1 MVSQLIPSTRSG
13 CTKEGQMEAVPQ
25 STFTGVSVLTH
36 SSAFSFL
43 SGCAGTAPTPPLKLF
58 LPCCLLSCFSRAFL
72 LPACVSSSSW
82 MLCFLQKQQIAVMLS
97 FWSNEKHSYNNDVH
111 VFLSIL
117 FTSGAWRHTSLPG
130 SYFFCRSCPYCHW
143 SLSFLSPSPKA
154 ASFPFVRHAEWSL
167 GSPPQHCAMLVPF
180 PCYPTSHNRDIR
192 FLFFFFFFSWPEAW
206 TQGWISMVI
215 PCIGTANSKI
225 SKTCILT
232 QINLAFQIIQGKL
245 EIMVLTLLQT
255 VR

>member
-25 STFTGVSVLTH
+25 STFTRVSVLTH

-72 LPACVSSSSW
+72 LPTCVSSSSW

-117 FTSGAWRHTSLPG
+117 FSSGAWKHTSLPG
-130 SYFFCRSCPYCHW
+130 SYFFCRAYPYCHW
-143 SLSFLSPSPKA
+143 SLGLLSFLPPSPKA
-154 ASFPFVRHAEWSL
+154 ASFPFALTVHPSGPPCFTCPPAAILPWGKTFYTQQVSKRPPSL
-167 GSPPQHCAMLVPF
+167 YIRSHVQCSLSSCSSCICPQLER
-180 PCYPTSHNRDIR
+180 TRG
-192 FLFFFFFFSWPEAW
+192 FLKSA
-206 TQGWISMVI
+206 
-215 PCIGTANSKI
+215 SK
-225 SKTCILT
+225 
-232 QINLAFQIIQGKL
+232 G
-245 EIMVLTLLQT
+245 
-255 VR
+255 